1 MFNFFHLP
9 IFLIVFSVFCL
20 IDSVDAQSTNILD
33 QNEHVERTAN
43 KSVQKPLSSKHI
55 SYVFSSDDIEKMF
68 LEKGR
73 LLYIVKDLNLDL
85 QAIDKYIFSEGYES
99 IIPDTKKLLLFSKK
113 YFDALAQ
120 KYFEPMSAILNRLNE
135 ACLEASKS

>member
-1 MFNFFHLP
+1 MFKYLHFP
-9 IFLIVFSVFCL
+9 IFLVLFSVIGFF
-20 IDSVDAQSTNILD
+20 DSADAQSSKTLD
-33 QNEHVERTAN
+33 QNQDSEKLSI
-43 KSVQKPLSSKHI
+43 KSVEKPLPSKHI

-99 IIPDTKKLLLFSKK
+99 FIPDTKKFLLFSKK